1 VLDFKGVAIVEFYA
15 PWCGHCKNL
24 EPEYKKAG
32 AIMNGVV
39 KVVAVDATVAQSL
52 AQKYQVQG
60 YPTLKMF
67 GANKKAPTDFQGERK
82 TDAIVSGCMREANAL
97 VKARKNKK

>member
-1 VLDFKGVAIVEFYA
+1 VEFYA

-24 EPEYKKAG
+24 EPEYKKA
-32 AIMNGVV
+32 ASVLNGVV

-52 AQKYQVQG
+52 GQKYQVQG

-67 GANKKAPTDFQGERK
+67 AANKKQPTDFQGERK
-82 TDAIVSGCMREANAL
+82 ADAIIAGCMREANAL
-97 VKARKNKK
+97 VKARKKK